1 MFCPKCGTNLP
12 DGTAFCSQC
21 GHNLTPQQPI
31 PAAPQAAPKSTSK
44 SILALLL
51 AVACLLVMV
60 IGHITLVNTSV
71 GDMILLKGVI
81 GDDID
86 DMEDEMSDF
95 AERYEDRLEDLDDEL
110 SKKDK
115 ALVKKLIK
123 GIKAC
128 GKSFS
133 IANVNNLMKAAA
145 SIADSDTA
153 EYFDLEDE
161 FDDFKEISAVIDG
174 ITIGL
179 FIASMVCVIFSVLG
193 GLLKKKALVIVGM
206 ILTTLFSLL
215 IYGIIFVILTLA
227 VHIVLIKHLS
237 NLNKAPAVSAAI

>member
-1 MFCPKCGTNLP
+1 MFCPKCGTNLA
-12 DGTAFCSQC
+12 DGSTFCSQC
-21 GHNLTPQQPI
+21 GANLNPQQPT
-31 PAAPQAAPKSTSK
+31 PAAPKATPKSL
-44 SILALLL
+44 LALVL
-51 AVACLLVMV
+51 AVACLLVMI

-71 GDMILLKGVI
+71 GDMTLLKGAI
-81 GDDID
+81 GEDIE

-95 AERYEDRLEDLDDEL
+95 AERYEDRLDDLDDEL

-133 IANVNNLMKAAA
+133 IANVSNLMKTAT
-145 SIADSDTA
+145 SISDSDTA
-153 EYFDLEDE
+153 EDFNLEDD
-161 FDDFKEISAVIDG
+161 FDEIEEVSGIIDG
-174 ITIGL
+174 IAIGL

-193 GLLKKKALVIVGM
+193 GLLRKKGLVITGM

-215 IYGIIFVILTLA
+215 IYGIVFVILTLA
-227 VHIVLIKHLS
+227 VHIILIKHLS
-237 NLNKAPAVSAAI
+237 DLKKAQSAPTATI